1 MLQRNL
7 RSHSVDRIG
16 FIGLG
21 RMGRPMATNL
31 QTKGFQLTVHDL
43 VEPPMRALEQRGAT
57 LARSAAEVARA
68 SDVVITMLPNSP
80 EVEATV
86 LGPGGVLENGRK
98 GMLVMDMSTV
108 APDATDRL
116 AKALAAK
123 GLRFVD
129 APVGR
134 QAQHADRGESLFM
147 VGAEA
152 SDLERVQPLLAA
164 MGTTVIHC
172 GPPGAGI
179 RMKIVNNYLVLVA
192 CQMNAEALTLGA
204 KLGLPV
210 ERMLEVFNGTTAT
223 NGHLKMGW
231 PAKVLAGDIEPG
243 FTIEL
248 AYKDLS
254 LGVEAAGKAGV
265 PVFVGAAAREC
276 LGQARRVG
284 DFAAKDMS
292 ALLDVTALAAGIKP
306 PRLG

>member
-1 MLQRNL
+1 M
-7 RSHSVDRIG
+7 DRIG

-21 RMGRPMATNL
+21 RMGRPMATNM
-31 QTKGFQLTVHDL
+31 QTKGFQLTVYDL
-43 VEPPMRALEQRGAT
+43 LEAPMRALEQRGAKI
-57 LARSAAEVARA
+57 ARHAGEVARA

-80 EVEATV
+80 DVEAV
-86 LGPGGVLENGRK
+86 LLGEGGVLEAAAK
-98 GMLVMDMSTV
+98 GTVIMDMSTV
-108 APDATDRL
+108 APETTDRL
-116 AKALAAK
+116 HQAATAK
-123 GLRFVD
+123 GLIFVD

-152 SDLERVQPLLAA
+152 DALERVRPLLSA

-179 RMKIVNNYLVLVA
+179 RMKLVNNYLVLVA
-192 CQMNAEALTLGA
+192 CQMNAEALTLGS

-231 PAKVLAGDIEPG
+231 PVKVLAGDIEPG

-254 LGVEAAGKAGV
+254 LGVEAAAKAGV

-284 DFAAKDMS
+284 DYARKDMS
-292 ALLDVTALAAGIKP
+292 ALLDVTALAAGIRP
-306 PRLG
+306 PRL